1 MAIAYAYRGNERFIA
16 AMAERLEEAGYVRT
30 EEVGAADILLS
41 FCTSQ
46 SELEE
51 LYFGENGFVQDARPG
66 SVLID
71 ASSCTPNLAREMNAV
86 ATVSDLVMVEA
97 PFSLRDLT
105 AADGFAKQ
113 NLLCFIASESEGS
126 AVEDLAMP
134 FVETLFGDCERCGAP
149 GTAQLLRAAH
159 TLQSSSQMI
168 SVIEADAL
176 CAAMRR
182 SVNGAGL
189 EKLQLEADSAE
200 AARVL
205 RAVHEQRFEGA
216 YTVEMLMAAL
226 ASAIMAA
233 DDAELILPQAE
244 AALHLLELL
253 AVIGGSDKA
262 PAALA
267 LVYGD
272 EETCAA
278 HGLDWARAE
287 QVYGEDHDH
296 DHAHDG
302 FDDYDADDHGYGD
315 DDDFGYDYSSN

>member
-1 MAIAYAYRGNERFIA
+1 MAKAYAYRGNERFIA
-16 AMAERLEEAGYVRT
+16 AMAGRLEEAGYVRT

-46 SELEE
+46 SQLEE
-51 LYFGENGFVQDARPG
+51 LYFGEDGFVQDARPG

-71 ASSCTPNLAREMNAV
+71 ASACTPNLAREMNAV

-97 PFSLRDLT
+97 PFSLHDLS
-105 AADGFAKQ
+105 ASDAFAKQ
-113 NLLCFIASESEGS
+113 NLLCFVASESEGS
-126 AVEDLAMP
+126 AVDDLALP
-134 FVETLFGDCERCGAP
+134 FLGALFGDVERCGAP

-159 TLQSSSQMI
+159 TLQSATQMI
-168 SVIEADAL
+168 AVIEADAL
-176 CAAMRR
+176 CSAMRR

-226 ASAIMAA
+226 SSAIMAA

-278 HGLDWARAE
+278 HGLDWTRAE
-287 QVYGEDHDH
+287 QVYGEGHDHDH
-296 DHAHDG
+296 DHDG
-302 FDDYDADDHGYGD
+302 FDDHDADDYGYGD